1 MLQHIFPASNVPKM
15 SNLST
20 SGVQQLLNT
29 PVSGGVQQL
38 LNTPVS
44 GVQQARGGTQMVNN
58 CQQYIPRTGGT
69 QHISTQFIPQVAGQH
84 GDIFIG
90 QNVWDETFNECQ

>member
-1 MLQHIFPASNVPKM
+1 MLQHILPA
-15 SNLST
+15 
-20 SGVQQLLNT
+20 
-29 PVSGGVQQL
+29 
-38 LNTPVS
+38 TPVS

-69 QHISTQFIPQVAGQH
+69 QHISTQFIPQVAGGTQHISTQFIPQVAGQH